1 MLRVRHK
8 HPKYRTFPPFL
19 PHTIALFT
27 ASNLCQ
33 EPRAVSFFVGAIPR
47 EEPQSLEPLQIVD
60 GEGRHGGT
68 TPTKPW
74 FP

>member
-1 MLRVRHK
+1 MENG
-8 HPKYRTFPPFL
+8 
-19 PHTIALFT
+19 ALGMGHWEWGIGHR
-27 ASNLCQ
+27 ASGIGH
-33 EPRAVSFFVGAIPR
+33 RAVSFFVGAIPR
-47 EEPQSLEPLQIVD
+47 EEPQSLKRLQIVD